1 MFHDHNI
8 SPATENNRM
17 LSELGTGTLAY
28 MRPITSAEIR
38 EAFPEMR
45 DIADNTTY
53 WALFAADGTP
63 LVLSSEREEITSSA
77 FHNNLRAILP
87 N

>member
-8 SPATENNRM
+8 SSAAENNRM

-28 MRPITSAEIR
+28 MRPITSEEIR
-38 EAFPEMR
+38 SAFPEMR
-45 DIADNTTY
+45 DLADGATY

-63 LVLSSEREEITSSA
+63 LILASEREEITSSA